1 MARVIPVTDPEWV
14 LGLSRNPVLDIQTI
28 TRIVGGK
35 IETVELD
42 RNTALI
48 VNADL
53 VDNGT
58 EDVATLINKKASDL
72 IFRLYDTVMP
82 VVGTAILVDMD
93 DFGLPSTL

>member
-53 VDNGT
+53 VANGT
-58 EDVATLINKKASDL
+58 EDVAPLINKKA
-72 IFRLYDTVMP
+72 
-82 VVGTAILVDMD
+82 
-93 DFGLPSTL
+93 

>member
-58 EDVATLINKKASDL
+58 EDVTTLINKKASDL